1 MNCPKGR
8 RSFATVLALWVI
20 GLASVLVMGVQ
31 SAGLGQAFGSR
42 DSLAEVR
49 ARWAAISGMEQMIAI
64 LADDAE
70 NPHPTDAF
78 NVYDRM
84 SRAASGSVGQA
95 SSYSIEH
102 WEGRKRFDGPAD
114 AHARIHLSRM
124 TPEDL
129 FWLPGMTE
137 DLIAKIV
144 DWTDPDDDVSPLG
157 AELGTYL
164 SRPQSYLPR
173 NGPLETI
180 EELELIVGIL
190 PLDVR
195 GEDWNLNGV
204 LDPNENDGAL
214 TFPND
219 NADGVLDTGWSGIL
233 TVVSSESTLG
243 LSGLPRV
250 RLGLGL
256 GGAELVGR
264 VGISAEQADVIA
276 QYAGTNNASLLA
288 LINTPL
294 RSLRGL
300 TGQVINANAQ
310 PLTDQQIGL
319 LIEEA
324 AIDGP
329 WLDATGPL
337 VPGKI
342 NLNTVSED
350 TLAYVP
356 GVTRSVAD
364 ILIRERAGRGQGF
377 RTAADLMNVPGLTRG
392 RVQELVGQFG
402 FRSSVFVIRS
412 VGVDEASGMEVELI
426 ATVDRSRLPVVIR
439 DIVIR

>member
-1 MNCPKGR
+1 MRRASR

-20 GLASVLVMGVQ
+20 GLAAVLVMGVQ

-49 ARWAAISGMEQMIAI
+49 ARWAAISGMEHMIAI

-70 NPHPTDAF
+70 KPHPTDAF

-84 SRAASGSVGQA
+84 SRAASGMVGDA
-95 SSYSIEH
+95 GSYTIEH
-102 WEGRKRFDGPAD
+102 WEGRKRFDGPSD

-144 DWTDPDDDVSPLG
+144 DWTDPDDEVTPMG

-164 SRPQSYLPR
+164 SKPQSYLPR

-180 EELELIVGIL
+180 EELELIAGIL
-190 PLDVR
+190 PIDVR

-204 LDPNENDGAL
+204 LDPNENDGGL
-214 TFPND
+214 TFPPD

-243 LSGLPRV
+243 LSGLPKV

-256 GGAELVGR
+256 GGSELVGR
-264 VGISAEQADVIA
+264 VGIFAEQADVIA
-276 QYAGTNNASLLA
+276 QYAGTNNASLES

-300 TGQVINANAQ
+300 TGQVINPNVQ
-310 PLTDQQIGL
+310 PLTDEQLGL
-319 LIEEA
+319 LLEEA

-329 WLDATGPL
+329 WLDAIGPL
-337 VPGKI
+337 VPGKVNI
-342 NLNTVSED
+342 NTVSED
-350 TLAYVP
+350 TMAYVP
-356 GVTRSVAD
+356 GVTRSVAE
-364 ILIRERAGRGQGF
+364 ILIRERAGRSQGF
-377 RTAADLMNVPGLTRG
+377 RTVADLLSVPGLTRG
-392 RVQELVGQFG
+392 RIQELHQQFG
-402 FRSSVFVIRS
+402 YRSSVFVIRS
-412 VGVDEASGMEVELI
+412 LGVDEASGTRVELI

>member
-1 MNCPKGR
+1 M
-8 RSFATVLALWVI
+8 LALWVI
-20 GLASVLVMGVQ
+20 GLAAVLVMGVQ

-49 ARWAAISGMEQMIAI
+49 ARWAAISGMERMIAI

-78 NVYDRM
+78 NVYDRL
-84 SRAASGSVGQA
+84 SEAASGKVGDA
-95 SSYSIEH
+95 GSYSIEH

-114 AHARIHLSRM
+114 AHARIHPTRM

-144 DWTDPDDDVSPLG
+144 DWTDEDDEVTPLG
-157 AELGTYL
+157 AELGSYL
-164 SRPQSYLPR
+164 SRSPSYLPR
-173 NGPLETI
+173 NGPMETI
-180 EELELIVGIL
+180 EELELVASVL

-195 GEDWNLNGV
+195 DEDWNLNGV
-204 LDPNENDGAL
+204 LDPNENDGAKTL
-214 TFPND
+214 PRD
-219 NADGVLDTGWSGIL
+219 NGDGVLDTGWSGIL
-233 TVVSSESTLG
+233 TVLSSESTLG

-256 GGAELVGR
+256 GGGELVGR
-264 VGISAEQADVIA
+264 IGITADQADVIA
-276 QYAGTNNASLLA
+276 QFAGTTGATLETLV
-288 LINTPL
+288 NTPL
-294 RSLRGL
+294 RSLQGL
-300 TGQVINANAQ
+300 TGQVINANAP
-310 PLTDQQIGL
+310 PLTDEQIGQL
-319 LIEEA
+319 LEEA

-337 VPGKI
+337 VPGRV

-356 GVTRSVAD
+356 GVTQTVGD
-364 ILIRERAGRGQGF
+364 ILIRERAGRSQGF
-377 RTAADLMNVPGLTRG
+377 RTAADLLSVPGLTRG
-392 RVQELVGQFG
+392 RVQELLGQFT

-412 VGVDEASGMEVELI
+412 VGVDEASGMRVEWI